1 MYLIVGLG
9 NPGEKYE
16 HTRHNVGFDV
26 LSLLADKL
34 HIPVRRLHHQALVGE
49 GTFAGQKVALC
60 LPQTYMN
67 LSGDA
72 VEQLLRWYKLPP
84 ENLLVIY
91 DDIDLASG
99 WLRIRP
105 NGSAGTHNGMRSI
118 VQSLGTD
125 AFARIR
131 VGIGGKPPAFD
142 LADWVLSHYNTP
154 EERQLAFDAYNRAA
168 DAALEWMRGGVQSAM
183 NKYNTQK
190 PKPPK
195 PAKAEAEAAR
205 AATPGNGA
213 GETASANPAAPQ
225 GADTAAPTATAEGT
239 ACSANTTTVCAA
251 PEGETPPQGDAAKP
265 SPATLVSEIH
275 SATNAPPSS
284 GTALSPTAAP
294 GDAAATNDAEETCA
308 APGRPTG
315 GQA

>member
-1 MYLIVGLG
+1 MYLIAGLG

-26 LSLLADKL
+26 LALLADKL
-34 HIPVRRLHHQALVGE
+34 QIPVRRLHHQALVGE

-72 VEQLLRWYKLPP
+72 IGQLLRWYKIPP

-91 DDIDLASG
+91 DDIDLAPG

-118 VQSLGTD
+118 VGALGSE
-125 AFARIR
+125 AFPRIR
-131 VGIGGKPPAFD
+131 VGIGGKPPAFE
-142 LADWVLSHYNTP
+142 LADWVLSRYHTP
-154 EERQLAFDAYNRAA
+154 EERQTAFDAYNLAA
-168 DAALEWMRGGVQSAM
+168 DAAMEWMRNGTQSAM

-195 PAKAEAEAAR
+195 PLKAEAQPEPAR
-205 AATPGNGA
+205 APVAADA
-213 GETASANPAAPQ
+213 GTAHRQSEPEAKASAV
-225 GADTAAPTATAEGT
+225 AEGR
-239 ACSANTTTVCAA
+239 AA
-251 PEGETPPQGDAAKP
+251 SPDA
-265 SPATLVSEIH
+265 
-275 SATNAPPSS
+275 
-284 GTALSPTAAP
+284 
-294 GDAAATNDAEETCA
+294 DAQPA

-315 GQA
+315 EQV